1 MDLFAGLD
9 CEDGADGTQLPHIHL
24 VSTYRYPI
32 LTQVSLE
39 TVVEYL
45 LQAPKITRELAA
57 MSWMFLNAPA
67 DGSVM
72 LVWQPLNQLG
82 TQFASDGYVW
92 ADVEQ
97 AFSSEAKGYVCDL
110 SSIAFR
116 VHDE

>member
-1 MDLFAGLD
+1 MWK
-9 CEDGADGTQLPHIHL
+9 CEHRADHTQLPHIHL

-57 MSWMFLNAPA
+57 MNWMFLNAPA

-97 AFSSEAKGYVCDL
+97 AFSSEAKGYVCGL
-110 SSIAFR
+110 FR
-116 VHDE
+116 LLFGS

>member
-1 MDLFAGLD
+1 MN
-9 CEDGADGTQLPHIHL
+9 
-24 VSTYRYPI
+24 
-32 LTQVSLE
+32 
-39 TVVEYL
+39 
-45 LQAPKITRELAA
+45 
-57 MSWMFLNAPA
+57 WMFLNAPA

-110 SSIAFR
+110 SRLLFGAMTNDFLHYRPSRCTFTDQAITHRTKSCPLIA
-116 VHDE
+116 DDAIA

>member
-1 MDLFAGLD
+1 MN
-9 CEDGADGTQLPHIHL
+9 
-24 VSTYRYPI
+24 
-32 LTQVSLE
+32 
-39 TVVEYL
+39 
-45 LQAPKITRELAA
+45 
-57 MSWMFLNAPA
+57 WMFLNAPA

-110 SSIAFR
+110 VDCISENMIIDLENVDCR
-116 VHDE
+116 DVHSQNRLSPSKRNHVHSLQTALSLDAS